1 MANTDDIVRDGLI
14 NSLRQL
20 KSERLAALSGAVN
33 TRVAMQAFFQHEARR
48 LEKKLGAQHPRVQQ
62 MKSRLK
68 SNLQV
73 INSLEIERQLSRIE
87 APQVEGEAALIH
99 GRIADEAGRGIEGLT
114 VRLMDQSAIPIR
126 GASEA
131 VTDASGY
138 FAFVIEPETVDSL
151 NAAAS
156 RAGIFL
162 GVLTNRRRLVYQQP
176 NPLALARS
184 ARLIVKISLK
194 RLELISEP
202 TPTPTAVIAPNL
214 VGMTEKEALATLQE
228 VGMQL
233 GQRKTK
239 VAPEQ
244 DGCVLDQR
252 PAAGAKASPG
262 SSVSLVIATPGA
274 PARRSQKST
283 KEKR

>member
-1 MANTDDIVRDGLI
+1 MANADDIVRDGLI
-14 NSLRQL
+14 KSLRQL

-33 TRVAMQAFFQHEARR
+33 TQVAMQAFFQHEARR
-48 LEKKLGAQHPRVQQ
+48 LEKKLGAQHPRVRQ

-99 GRIADEAGRGIEGLT
+99 GRIADEGGRGIDGLT
-114 VRLMDQSAIPIR
+114 VCLMYQSAIPIR

-138 FAFVIEPETVDSL
+138 FAFVLEPETVDSL

-184 ARLIVKISLK
+184 SRLLVKISLK

-214 VGMTEKEALATLQE
+214 VGMTEKEALDTLQE

-244 DGCVLDQR
+244 DGRVLDQI
-252 PAAGAKASPG
+252 PAAGSKASPG
-262 SSVSLVIATPGA
+262 SSVSLVIAMRGDR
-274 PARRSQKST
+274 ARRSQKT
-283 KEKR
+283 TTEKR

>member
-14 NSLRQL
+14 NSLRKQ
-20 KSERLAALSGAVN
+20 KSDRLAALSGAVN
-33 TRVAMQAFFQHEARR
+33 TQVAMQAFFQHEALR
-48 LEKKLGAQHPRVQQ
+48 LEKKLGAQHPRVRQ

-87 APQVEGEAALIH
+87 TPQVEGETALIH
-99 GRIADEAGRGIEGLT
+99 GRIADEDGLGIEGLT

-126 GASEA
+126 GATEA

-151 NAAAS
+151 NAAAP

-162 GVLTNRRRLVYQQP
+162 GVLTNRRRLAYQQP
-176 NPLALARS
+176 NPLTLARS
-184 ARLIVKISLK
+184 ARLLVKFSLK

-202 TPTPTAVIAPNL
+202 PPTPTAVIAPNL

-244 DGCVLDQR
+244 DGRVLDQR

-262 SSVSLVIATPGA
+262 SSVSLVIAVPGDR
-274 PARRSQKST
+274 ARRSQKST

>member
-1 MANTDDIVRDGLI
+1 MANTDDIVREVLT
-14 NSLRQL
+14 NNLRQL
-20 KSERLAALSGAVN
+20 KSARLAALSGRVDI
-33 TRVAMQAFFQHEARR
+33 RVAMQAFLYHEARR
-48 LEKKLGAQHPRVQQ
+48 LDKKLGAQHPRVRQ

-68 SNLQV
+68 SNLQI
-73 INSLEIERQLSRIE
+73 INSLEVERQLSRIE

-99 GRIADEAGRGIEGLT
+99 GRIADEDGLGIEGLT
-114 VRLMDQSAIPIR
+114 VRLMDQPGNPVR

-131 VTDASGY
+131 VTDTSGY
-138 FAFVIEPETVDSL
+138 FALALEPETVDGL

-162 GVLTNRRRLVYQQP
+162 GVFTKRRRLVYQQP
-176 NPLALARS
+176 NPLTLARS
-184 ARLIVKISLK
+184 ARLLVKISLK

-202 TPTPTAVIAPNL
+202 LPTPTAVIAPNL

-244 DGCVLDQR
+244 DGHVLDQR
-252 PAAGAKASPG
+252 PAAGSKASPG
-262 SSVSLVIATPGA
+262 SSVSLVIAVPRDRA
-274 PARRSQKST
+274 QRSQKST

>member
-14 NSLRQL
+14 TNLRQL
-20 KSERLAALSGAVN
+20 KSERLAALSGAVD
-33 TRVAMQAFFQHEARR
+33 TQVAMQAFFQHEARR
-48 LEKKLGAQHPRVQQ
+48 LEKKLGAQHPRVRQ

-68 SNLQV
+68 SNLQI
-73 INSLEIERQLSRIE
+73 INSLEVERQLSRIE
-87 APQVEGEAALIH
+87 APRVEGEAALIH
-99 GRIADEAGRGIEGLT
+99 GRIADEDGRGIEGLT
-114 VRLMDQSAIPIR
+114 VCLMDQSAIPIR

-138 FAFVIEPETVDSL
+138 FAFVLEPETVDSL
-151 NAAAS
+151 IAAS

-162 GVLTNRRRLVYQQP
+162 GVFTKRRRLVYQQP
-176 NPLALARS
+176 DPLTLARS
-184 ARLIVKISLK
+184 ASLLVKISLK

-202 TPTPTAVIAPNL
+202 SPTPTAVIAPNL
-214 VGMTEKEALATLQE
+214 VGMTEEEALATLQE

-239 VAPEQ
+239 VSPEQ
-244 DGCVLDQR
+244 DGRVLDQS
-252 PAAGAKASPG
+252 PAAGSKASPG
-262 SSVSLVIATPGA
+262 SSVSLVIAIPRDR
-274 PARRSQKST
+274 ARRSQGST

>member
-1 MANTDDIVRDGLI
+1 G
-14 NSLRQL
+14 
-20 KSERLAALSGAVN
+20 E
-33 TRVAMQAFFQHEARR
+33 
-48 LEKKLGAQHPRVQQ
+48 QHPRVRQ

-68 SNLQV
+68 SNLQI

-87 APQVEGEAALIH
+87 APQVEGEAALVH
-99 GRIADEAGRGIEGLT
+99 GRVADEDGLGIEGLT
-114 VRLMDQSAIPIR
+114 VRLMDQSGSPIR
-126 GASEA
+126 GAIEA

-138 FAFVIEPETVDSL
+138 FAFVLEPETVDGL

-162 GVLTNRRRLVYQQP
+162 GVFTNRRHLVYQQP

-184 ARLIVKISLK
+184 ARLLVKISLK

-202 TPTPTAVIAPNL
+202 PPTPTAVIVPNL

-228 VGMQL
+228 VGLQL
-233 GQRKTK
+233 GQRNTK

-244 DGCVLDQR
+244 AGRVLDQS
-252 PAAGAKASPG
+252 PAAGSKASPG
-262 SSVSLVIATPGA
+262 SSVSLVIAIPRDQ
-274 PARRSQKST
+274 ARRSQRST